1 MKFKIIY
8 DRNKC
13 EDNMVCVAECPKFW
27 KLNPST
33 GKVSLKGGKESKTG
47 SKLFE
52 LMITEKDINSSRR
65 AEAGCPKSAIKI
77 IEIK

>member
-1 MKFKIIY
+1 MKFKIVY

-27 KLNPST
+27 KLDSST
-33 GKVSLKGGKESKTG
+33 GKVSLKGSKENKPG

-52 LMITEKDINSSRR
+52 LIITEKDIESAKR
-65 AEAGCPKSAIKI
+65 AEAGCPKGAIKI
-77 IEIK
+77 SKMK